1 MPHSDLRLFMSE
13 IILDAKFASFSA
25 VRTFPGQPHKSW
37 PCIQTNG
44 LIGPAKMQMFRTD
57 AKQGIGPSIA
67 TLFVQQ

>member
-1 MPHSDLRLFMSE
+1 MC
-13 IILDAKFASFSA
+13 IIFCCAI
-25 VRTFPGQPHKSW
+25 FPGQPHKSW

-44 LIGPAKMQMFRTD
+44 LIGSAKMQMFCTD